1 MKVLLVDDS
10 TVIHTYIHH
19 LLQAESD
26 FDPLEIATDGA
37 QAIEKA
43 KSVRPDVILMDI
55 KLPVLDGISA
65 ITAIMQESPC
75 PIVVFSGH
83 IQRHG
88 LNRSFDALRAGAV
101 EVLEK
106 PMGLSP
112 DKIAD
117 FRQKLL
123 KTLRLMSKA
132 CVVRRR
138 PVRPS
143 QRRISGDEGKL
154 IVAIG
159 SSTGGP
165 AVLYKIL
172 SDIPKPFPLP
182 ILICQHTIPGF
193 EQGLAEWLS
202 RTGHSVTVAKQDEMI
217 LPGHVYL
224 STASGHLTLLATRCV
239 IVEEG
244 KHHPTPNID
253 LFFESICKV
262 YGKQV
267 VALQLTGMG
276 KDGAQGLLALS
287 EAGALTMAQSAET
300 CVVNGM
306 PEVARRL
313 GAVQINATPEEMGK
327 KLSEVAKEVLAK
339 ESSSS

>member
-10 TVIHTYIHH
+10 TVIHTYIRQ
-19 LLQAESD
+19 LLQAEED
-26 FDPLEIATDGA
+26 FDPLHIATNGA
-37 QAIEKA
+37 QAIQKA
-43 KSVRPDVILMDI
+43 LELCPDVILMDI
-55 KLPVLDGISA
+55 KLPVLDGMSA
-65 ITAIMQESPC
+65 ITAIMEKCPC

-88 LNRSFDALRAGAV
+88 MNRSFEALQAGAV

-106 PMGLSP
+106 PKGLSAEN
-112 DKIAD
+112 IAD

-123 KTLRLMSKA
+123 KTLRLMSTA

-138 PVRPS
+138 PNRKS
-143 QRRISGDEGKL
+143 ERRAVGVKTESKL

-172 SDIPKPFPLP
+172 SVIPHPYPLP

-202 RTGHSVTVAKQDEMI
+202 RTGHKVSVAKNEEVI
-217 LPGHVYL
+217 HPGQVYL
-224 STASGHLTLLATRCV
+224 STANGHLTLLASRCV
-239 IVEEG
+239 IVDEG
-244 KHHPTPNID
+244 HCQPTPNID
-253 LFFESICKV
+253 LFFESIAKA
-262 YGKQV
+262 YGKRAV
-267 VALQLTGMG
+267 GLQLTGMG
-276 KDGAQGLLALS
+276 KDGARGLLSLRK
-287 EAGALTMAQSAET
+287 AGALTIAQTAET

-306 PEVARRL
+306 PEVARGL
-313 GAVQINATPEEMGK
+313 GAVEVNASPDEMGK
-327 KLSEVAKEVLAK
+327 RLTEIAKEVLT
-339 ESSSS
+339 ERL